1 MEKTVKKAITKK
13 EVEKKV
19 VVAPAVKTV
28 EKKTVKKTMEVK
40 SSKQTL
46 SGTVVSTKMQK
57 TVVVAIHRKVAH
69 KLYGKLINV
78 TKRIKADTNGM
89 ELKDGDVVVIQQAKP
104 MSKNKNF
111 IVIKKGAAK

>member
-1 MEKTVKKAITKK
+1 MEKTVKKPTTKK
-13 EVEKKV
+13 AVEKKV
-19 VVAPAVKTV
+19 TVPVAKTVQVKT
-28 EKKTVKKTMEVK
+28 EAKAMNAKTTR
-40 SSKQTL
+40 QTL
-46 SGTVVSTKMQK
+46 TGTVVSTKMQK

-89 ELKDGDVVVIQQAKP
+89 DLKDGDVVVIQQAKP

-111 IVIKKGAAK
+111 IVTKKGAAK